1 MNYFK
6 NDYQMK
12 LIRMKTNGIISIF
25 AIAILASGCDFS
37 DDEDCVYYGTLKA
50 ELDWRHLTEDQ
61 AQPSVTEMNIVY
73 YPQTGKAVET
83 SIGKGERFDTNP
95 LIRNLQIGK
104 YKFLF
109 FNKATNP
116 VKGLESVAEEAVIY
130 SDLIESGGKTFITTK
145 QDFVYSFISDK
156 EEIRTDD
163 TTYVKC
169 DAKILVQRL
178 IFNFH
183 LKGVAESY
191 AIDSIT
197 GVLDGVTTS
206 RRLYD
211 QKRGIEY
218 ASIQFP
224 ATKTAEAKRYYSS
237 ILVFGINNTPDNKVT
252 VIVDFENGNRGE
264 AEVDLNDVLED
275 FTADQKEIDIEV
287 DIKANLTITAKITDW
302 VDHEWG
308 DIRLY

>member
-1 MNYFK
+1 MRLLK
-6 NDYQMK
+6 
-12 LIRMKTNGIISIF
+12 MKTKGIVLMLAISL
-25 AIAILASGCDFS
+25 LAAGCDFS

-50 ELDWRHLTEDQ
+50 ELDWNHLTDDQ
-61 AQPSVTEMNIVY
+61 REPAVTDMNIVY
-73 YPQTGKAVET
+73 FPQSGKAVET
-83 SIGKGERFDTNP
+83 STGKGERFESNP
-95 LIRNLQIGK
+95 LVRNLQIGK

-116 VKGLESVAEEAVIY
+116 VRGLESVPEEGEIY
-130 SDLIESGGKTFITTK
+130 SDLFTSAGKTFIKTK
-145 QDFVYSFISDK
+145 QEFVYSLLSDP

-169 DAKILVQRL
+169 NAKILVQRL

-183 LKGVAESY
+183 LKGIAEAY

-211 QKRGIEY
+211 QKRGIDY

-264 AEVDLNDVLED
+264 AEVDLNDVLAD

-287 DIKANLTITAKITDW
+287 EIKANLTITAKITDW

-308 DIRLY
+308 SISLY